1 MNNGK
6 FSRKSRYF
14 HVRYIAVLV
23 SVALICVAAAGAT
36 LAYLTATDD
45 AVRNAFTPSQVTS
58 LVVEDAFNN
67 VTKTNAKIQN
77 TGDVSAYIRA
87 DIVVT
92 WMDSAGD
99 VLSYV
104 PEEGEGKDYTITL
117 NDGEGKWFTD
127 GDYYYWPNAV
137 AANGVTEPLITS
149 ATANYKNGDYYVSI
163 EILSSAIQ
171 SVPDKAVESAWPA
184 VEVVDGV
191 LKAK

>member
-1 MNNGK
+1 MKNGK

-14 HVRYIAVLV
+14 HIRYIAVLV
-23 SVALICVAAAGAT
+23 SVALICVAATGAT

-58 LVVEDAFNN
+58 LVVEEGFDKI
-67 VTKTNAKIQN
+67 TKTNVKIQN

-92 WMDSAGD
+92 WMDENGN

-104 PEEGEGKDYTITL
+104 PEEGKDYTIAL
-117 NDGEGKWFTD
+117 NVGEGNWFTD
-127 GDYYYWPNAV
+127 GDYYYWPNV
-137 AANGVTEPLITS
+137 VEANGVTDALISS

-171 SVPDKAVESAWPA
+171 SVPDEAVESAWPA
-184 VEVVDGV
+184 VKVSGGKLV
-191 LKAK
+191 KAN